1 MLFLDETAYMKLLKK
16 KALLPINMEDKKNG
30 SLIYLLTPNIQ
41 SSINLINSDLFINKN
56 KSFQS
61 YYVSK
66 DVSYYINSKNYLQES
81 VDNLN
86 PNNIIYENTELEEDN
101 VDYCNYISSIV
112 NSNILEKG
120 FNYEYSMYLQ
130 ESDKL
135 STKERN
141 KLPDK
146 KFGLPNERKYPLNDK
161 EHVLLAIKFF
171 NYCEKDK
178 RKELANNIIKAIGYY
193 FDSGEQ
199 MDIHVGKNNSFRE
212 YWTPPKRV
220 NESAGNKSKVYFIK
234 GISPEKLM
242 KIYDILDFQAY
253 GNTAVKLSTGEAG
266 NPHYLQ
272 PDLIKN
278 IVHKVNG
285 TIVEC
290 NTAYKGK
297 RNTNE
302 DHMKV
307 IEDHGFTKIAN
318 VDIMDSNGE
327 IKIPLGDK
335 ANTIEYDLVGKN
347 LEKYD
352 SMVVLTHFKGYAMA
366 GYGGALKNISIGVAS
381 RRGKAYI
388 HTAGKSFDQ
397 IQFKADDDMEAQLKF
412 LKSLAESAQAVHNY
426 MKNKN
431 GIVYINIM
439 NNLSVDCDCDTHPSK
454 PAMEDVGILASYDPV
469 ALDQACIDIIYAA
482 ENKPLIKRL
491 ESRQGIHTLEHAEYL
506 DFGNRDYEIVDLD
519 VMESR
524 SVEEKGLPYY
534 ASYIREDYEMT
545 NEYLRGKNHITIFN
559 DAYLTEDGKN
569 DPQLRKLLFNDR
581 LKNNTNVFEIHKNI
595 KSQCPNI
602 YKTFSDLKLYK
613 GLNLFADLSY
623 YTEVFFKNNFWKAD
637 KAIQLYFDFMIR
649 LINDRRYD
657 KYGYKVK
664 TVFIPVSDWNKPGID
679 ICDYKK
685 SLNPI
690 STIIRMTQKSPE
702 TVQKALKDFNI
713 IFIGKANYFRVDFS
727 NFTKASTI
735 KFINLINRVLKN
747 DPNTDD
753 IADTEVD
760 SPKAIVYTIAN
771 KLEENPKHPIKINNL
786 VGNSTITTADKVA
799 KFKAEKIKNG
809 EIISSDPTVT
819 TKTSTKVTRSTVATA
834 KETPKKIK
842 KEDAEQNKKETKQE
856 KDELLNAIQTAANN
870 NTSVNDAIEDLSS
883 DDRLN
888 QILTKLADEEAESI
902 KLSATRT
909 ARITNLNKE
918 FNKKKVNNKSVSDY
932 IKESETTKK
941 IKETPIP
948 VESINEEWEHLK
960 YKNFNNSYDIDAD
973 IMRILESF
981 SEKTVP
987 VSVRDIHVEDT
998 STSEDLIETYT
1009 VKCEDGLG
1017 QRFTLKFDV
1026 PMFVNKKFMKLRG
1039 NLKAIQGQ
1047 LLLLPIIKT
1056 DDGVCQIVSN
1066 YNKIFVER
1074 KNTSTGKSTIHA
1086 SKIIKL
1092 LSKKKYKNIKVTE
1105 GNTEKICKKYEL
1117 PMDYIDIGSV
1127 FSKIETNKFIFYFN
1141 QDEIR
1146 KLYKY
1151 DLSKGVPFAYNK
1163 TDKVLL
1169 YYDGNN
1175 GYGSTFSSMLSKI
1188 ISIDNDDFAEDFDS
1202 IKSVNKCTYSSCSI
1216 LNTDIPT
1223 IVVMGYS
1230 EGLTKALK
1238 KANIRYDFVEKLTK
1252 ENKNKFAGNTDY
1264 IKFKDGYLVY
1274 EYDYDSSLL
1283 LNGLREC
1290 NTDEYS
1296 IADINDKNM
1305 WVNFLDFFGGRIKA
1319 DGLDNFY
1326 DLMMDPITC
1335 TVCEDFELPTDYVEI
1350 LAYANQLLA
1359 DNKYNK
1365 HVDISGNRFRTNEI
1379 IAGYVYKALAASYGT
1394 YRNQLK
1400 RSKKAPMT
1408 IKQSAVI
1415 DLVMLDPTMSDA
1427 SILTPLL
1434 EVETTNAVSFKG
1446 LSGMNQERSYSLDKR
1461 TFDDSMTNILAMSTG
1476 FAGNVGITRQSTID
1490 MDVET
1495 NRGYLKTGDKKDN
1508 MNSVK
1513 TLCMTEALTPFGTTH
1528 DDPFRTAMTFVQTS
1542 KHSMRVKHAT
1552 PALITNGADE
1562 ALPYLTTDI
1571 FAHKAKLRGK
1581 VEKLTDEYMILKY
1594 EDGQEEFVDLRERV
1608 EKNSDGGFYVTLKL
1622 DTDLKEGQ
1630 TIKPNEIVAYDKSSY
1645 SNSVGNPNTI
1655 GYNLGTL
1662 AKVAIITTDE
1672 GYEDSGIVSPWLSTA
1687 MSSDIV
1693 VKKEK
1698 VLPKDTNVLFIAK
1711 KGQPI
1716 QEGESLLLFQN
1727 SFDED
1732 TMNQLLKTLSDE
1744 EDEVSDLGR
1753 INIKSKNTGVIQDI
1767 KVYRTV
1773 DIDELSPSLKKI
1785 VNTYEKDVKRLKKA
1799 ASSTIN
1805 KSIADMEFGSNEK
1818 LPPTGKLK
1826 DAIDGVKIEF
1836 YIKYQDDFS
1845 VGDKLVTQSALK
1857 ATCKDIF
1864 PEGKEPYS
1872 EFRPDEP
1879 IDLFLST
1886 LSVSSRMVC
1895 SIEVSGG
1902 INKILIE
1909 LARKVKKIM
1918 KVPDNTNIHN

>member
-30 SLIYLLTPNIQ
+30 SLIYLMTPNIQ
-41 SSINLINSDLFINKN
+41 SSISLINNDLFINKN
-56 KSFQS
+56 RSFQS

-81 VDNLN
+81 MDSLN
-86 PNNIIYENTELEEDN
+86 PENIIYENSELEEDN
-101 VDYCNYISSIV
+101 IEYCNYISSIT
-112 NSNILEKG
+112 NTNILEELSPENDE
-120 FNYEYSMYLQ
+120 FDDPSRILQ
-130 ESDKL
+130 ETDKL
-135 STKERN
+135 LKSERDA
-141 KLPDK
+141 LPDNT
-146 KFGLPNERKYPLNDK
+146 FGLPEERKFPLNDK
-161 EHVLLAIKFF
+161 KHVLLAIKFF
-171 NYCEKDK
+171 NHCEEDK
-178 RKELANNIIKAIGYY
+178 KKKLAKNIIKAIEKY
-193 FDSGEQ
+193 FSTEEQ
-199 MDIHVGKNNSFRE
+199 RDIHVGDSNTFKD
-212 YWTPPKRV
+212 YWNPPKKV
-220 NESAGNKSKVYFIK
+220 NES
-234 GISPEKLM
+234 
-242 KIYDILDFQAY
+242 
-253 GNTAVKLSTGEAG
+253 
-266 NPHYLQ
+266 
-272 PDLIKN
+272 
-278 IVHKVNG
+278 
-285 TIVEC
+285 VE
-290 NTAYKGK
+290 
-297 RNTNE
+297 
-302 DHMKV
+302 
-307 IEDHGFTKIAN
+307 
-318 VDIMDSNGE
+318 
-327 IKIPLGDK
+327 
-335 ANTIEYDLVGKN
+335 
-347 LEKYD
+347 
-352 SMVVLTHFKGYAMA
+352 
-366 GYGGALKNISIGVAS
+366 
-381 RRGKAYI
+381 
-388 HTAGKSFDQ
+388 
-397 IQFKADDDMEAQLKF
+397 
-412 LKSLAESAQAVHNY
+412 
-426 MKNKN
+426 
-431 GIVYINIM
+431 
-439 NNLSVDCDCDTHPSK
+439 
-454 PAMEDVGILASYDPV
+454 
-469 ALDQACIDIIYAA
+469 
-482 ENKPLIKRL
+482 
-491 ESRQGIHTLEHAEYL
+491 
-506 DFGNRDYEIVDLD
+506 
-519 VMESR
+519 
-524 SVEEKGLPYY
+524 GLPYY
-534 ASYIREDYEMT
+534 ISYIREDHEIT
-545 NEYLRGKNHITIFN
+545 NEYLRGKNHITIFE

-581 LKNNTNVFEIHKNI
+581 LKNNNNVFDIHKII
-595 KSQCPNI
+595 KGQCPNI
-602 YKTFSDLKLYK
+602 HKTFSDLKLYK

-623 YTEVFFKNNFWKAD
+623 YTEVFFKNNFWKSD
-637 KAIQLYFDFMIR
+637 KAIQLYFDFMVR

-657 KYGYKVK
+657 SYGYKVK

-690 STIIRMTQKSPE
+690 STIIRMTQRYPE
-702 TVQKALKDFNI
+702 KVQNALKDFNI
-713 IFIGKANYFRVDFS
+713 VFIGKVNYFRVDFS
-727 NFTKASTI
+727 KFNKASTI

-753 IADTEVD
+753 IGDTEID
-760 SPKAIVYTIAN
+760 SPKAIVYTISN
-771 KLEENPKHPIKINNL
+771 RLEENPKHPIKISNL
-786 VGNSTITTADKVA
+786 VGKSTITTAEKIA
-799 KFKAEKIKNG
+799 KFKEEEIKNG
-809 EIISSDPTVT
+809 KKISSDPKVT
-819 TKTSTKVTRSTVATA
+819 TKADVLPPKNVTKSTVAAA
-834 KETPKKIK
+834 KETPRKIQ
-842 KEDAEQNKKETKQE
+842 KENIKQNEEETKQDKE
-856 KDELLNAIQTAANN
+856 ALLNAIQTAANN
-870 NTSVNDAIEDLSS
+870 NTSVDDAIEDLSS
-883 DDRLN
+883 DGRLN
-888 QILTKLADEEAESI
+888 NILTKLAEEEAESI

-909 ARITNLNKE
+909 ARITKVANE
-918 FNKKKVNNKSVSDY
+918 FNKKKVNNKTVSDY
-932 IKESETTKK
+932 IKESTTTKK
-941 IKETPIP
+941 IKETPVP
-948 VESINEEWEHLK
+948 VQSINEEWEHLK
-960 YKNFNNSYDIDAD
+960 YKNFNDSYDVDAD

-981 SEKTVP
+981 SKKTVP
-987 VSVRDIHVEDT
+987 ISVRDITVEDT
-998 STSEDLIETYT
+998 STSEDLIETYI

-1039 NLKAIQGQ
+1039 NLKTIQGQ

-1066 YNKIFVER
+1066 YNKIFIER

-1086 SKIIKL
+1086 SKLIKL
-1092 LSKKKYKNIKVTE
+1092 LSKKKYKNITVTE
-1105 GNTEKICKKYEL
+1105 GNTEKICRKYEL
-1117 PMDYIDIGSV
+1117 PMDYVDIGSV
-1127 FSKIETNKFIFYFN
+1127 FSKIETNMYIFYFN

-1151 DLSKGVPFAYNK
+1151 DLSKGVPVAYNK
-1163 TDKVLL
+1163 SNKTLI

-1175 GYGSTFSSMLSKI
+1175 GYGTTYSQLISTL
-1188 ISIDNDDFAEDFDS
+1188 ISLDSAEYAEDFES
-1202 IKSVNKCTYSSCSI
+1202 IKSTNKCTYSSCSI

-1238 KANIRYDFVEKLTK
+1238 KANIKYDFVEKLTK
-1252 ENKNKFAGNTDY
+1252 DNKHKFGGNTDY
-1264 IKFKDGYLVY
+1264 IKFSDGYLLY

-1283 LNGLREC
+1283 LNGLKDC

-1296 IADINDKNM
+1296 IGDINDKNM

-1335 TVCEDFELPTDYVEI
+1335 TVCEDFDLPTDYVEA

-1379 IAGYVYKALAASYGT
+1379 VAGYVYKALASSYGA

-1434 EVETTNAVSFKG
+1434 EVETTNAVTFKG

-1461 TFDDSMTNILAMSTG
+1461 TFDSSMTNVLAMSTG

-1528 DDPFRTAMTFVQTS
+1528 DDPFRTAMTFIQTS

-1571 FAHKAKLRGK
+1571 FAHKAKQKGK
-1581 VEKLTDEYMILKY
+1581 VAKLTDEYMVLKY
-1594 EDGQEEFVDLRERV
+1594 DDGQEEFVDLRERV

-1630 TIKPNEIVAYDKSSY
+1630 TIKPNDIVAYDKSSY
-1645 SNSVGNPNTI
+1645 SNSVGNPNNI

-1672 GYEDSGIVSPWLSTA
+1672 GYEDSGIISPWLSTA
-1687 MSSDIV
+1687 MSSDVV

-1698 VLPKDTNVLFIAK
+1698 VLPKDTNVLFMAK

-1773 DIDELSPSLKKI
+1773 DINELSPSLKKI
-1785 VNTYEKDVKRLKKA
+1785 VNAYEKDVKRLKKA
-1799 ASSTIN
+1799 ASTSIN
-1805 KSIADMEFGSNEK
+1805 KSIADMEFGSDEK

-1826 DAIDGVKIEF
+1826 DTIDGVKIEF

-1872 EFRPDEP
+1872 EFRPNES

-1895 SIEVSGG
+1895 SIEISGG
-1902 INKILIE
+1902 INKVLIE
-1909 LARKVKKIM
+1909 LARAVKKIM
-1918 KVPDNTNIHN
+1918 KVPDNTDIHN